1 MKVKPTDTELSY
13 LGTFIISVSETT
25 KIQMVAKDYSSLT
38 EQSSDVFCPNQ
49 WGAVNTGSMGQRILT
64 PTDCAP

>member
-1 MKVKPTDTELSY
+1 
-13 LGTFIISVSETT
+13 
-25 KIQMVAKDYSSLT
+25 MVAKDYSSLT